1 MRTWVGE
8 PGGLEFEEL
17 GSWEKK
23 GGPHRPR
30 TGCGEWNRCPEPQL
44 RGFWGETRI
53 METKWPS
60 GAFMASARK
69 KQRPGLGVGPT
80 RGRSSTG
87 VGEGTAPPGGR
98 RHGHVSPGAAAAG
111 PGAVT
116 RVREAWVQITSL
128 LLLA

>member
-1 MRTWVGE
+1 MRS
-8 PGGLEFEEL
+8 GGAGRRREV
-17 GSWEKK
+17 
-23 GGPHRPR
+23 PHRPR
-30 TGCGEWNRCPEPQL
+30 TGCGEWNSCPQPQL

-53 METKWPS
+53 MEPKWPS

-69 KQRPGLGVGPT
+69 KQRPGLGVRPAWGLQLY
-80 RGRSSTG
+80 RSGRRDST
-87 VGEGTAPPGGR
+87 TPGGR

-116 RVREAWVQITSL
+116 RVREAWVQITAL